1 MKRKRP
7 TTVEFRQV
15 AAELDYINSLS
26 TESKIPA
33 IIDLISDSEFEA
45 EIHNN
50 ESTTQRDLARR
61 RKLQHLGKETP
72 QLMREKAQRKKNALK
87 RRRLIVDSEDESDDE
102 STPPSLSSS
111 ASIPPRSLRDHR
123 QVARRRRKEGWVLSD
138 TEEDIVRK
146 PEKRKMDLKAEI
158 EDLEI
163 DMEGW
168 GEIVRLDE

>member
-1 MKRKRP
+1 MPSPLTVCSYTPPKRLPMKRKRP
-7 TTVEFRQV
+7 TTVEFRQA

-87 RRRLIVDSEDESDDE
+87 RRRLIVDSEDESD
-102 STPPSLSSS
+102 
-111 ASIPPRSLRDHR
+111 
-123 QVARRRRKEGWVLSD
+123 
-138 TEEDIVRK
+138 EEDIVRK